1 MASIGKVS
9 AVFTASTS
17 GLTSG
22 VKAASSS
29 FRSLQSDTKG
39 LESAMKTLVAV
50 NVTQLF
56 ASVAS
61 AAASGVR
68 SLISFGQSQA
78 DVVDNASKLAA
89 RLGMTYGE
97 FAGLSL
103 AADLAGVSMD
113 TIGKASQ
120 KAEIA
125 FAKAAGGSE
134 VATAAFAG
142 LGLSVEQLNAMSA
155 ADRFDAIAS
164 SIAALPTEAQRA
176 AAAVQI
182 FGKAGAE
189 LLPLFSGG
197 AEGIAA
203 AREQAERLGLTLT
216 NAQGQN
222 VEAMNDSFTMVAK
235 SIEGVVQQVVAYLAP
250 AITAIS
256 EQFTTLVGDI
266 GGANIGQ
273 AIGAGILQ
281 GARFLA
287 GIGDYLIENFGSTF
301 SYLSQ
306 VGQQWGD
313 VGDLMNRTAS
323 FLSGVFNG
331 AQAGLGMIVLGFTG
345 AFEGLA
351 TVAKEIGSYL
361 GFDTS
366 TLDAVVAGASAFNQS
381 ISDGITTNVE
391 QMQAGFNAAFADNAP
406 NVGQAIAGPLVTS
419 LDASIAAAE
428 AAANSVDEAS
438 RTPVELK
445 QTVVVDVAQAIKG
458 IDSRS
463 TEGITEMF
471 RIMRGGAGDVQEQ
484 QLSVLEEIA
493 ANTGGEGFTVVED
506 F

>member
-29 FRSLQSDTKG
+29 FRSLQSDTAS
-39 LESAMKTLVAV
+39 LSSSMRALVAI
-50 NVTQLF
+50 NGAQLF

-61 AAASGVR
+61 SALSSVR
-68 SLISFGQSQA
+68 SLVSFGQAQA

-125 FAKAAGGSE
+125 FAKAAGGSK
-134 VATAAFAG
+134 VATAAFSG
-142 LGLSVEQLNAMSA
+142 LGLSVEQLNGMSA

-164 SIAALPTEAQRA
+164 SIAAIPGEGQRA
-176 AAAVQI
+176 AAAVAV

-222 VEAMNDSFTMVAK
+222 VEAMNDSFTMVSK

-273 AIGAGILQ
+273 AIGEGILQ

-331 AQAGLGMIVLGFTG
+331 AQAGLGMIVLGFSG

-351 TVAKEIGSYL
+351 TIAKEIGSYL

-366 TLDAVVAGASAFNQS
+366 TLDAVVAGASAFNQT
-381 ISDGITTNVE
+381 IADGITTNVE

-406 NVGQAIAGPLVTS
+406 RVGQAIAGPLVTS

-428 AAANSVDEAS
+428 AAANSVDVAS
-438 RTPVELK
+438 KKPVELN

-484 QLSVLEEIA
+484 QLSVLQEIA
-493 ANTGGEGFTVVED
+493 ANTGEEAFSIAD
-506 F
+506 IN